1 MNKYSPY
8 HFNAKEVDPE
18 TGYYYYGARYY
29 NSNLSIWL
37 SVDPLAD
44 KMPSWSPYAFNFNNP
59 IVFVDPDGRIPWPVY
74 EKFKNWVRRIDSYFG
89 MRGSRM
95 HNGLDINFSGGGN
108 TDRGAPVLAT
118 HSGTVVRV
126 RGIDDDS
133 DAGGNRILIRNSE
146 GKVETYYM
154 HLNEK
159 PNLKEGDVVEEGD
172 VIGYIGGSGKGK
184 SDNYTAHLHYEMHRQ
199 NEDGEWVPISPVDAD
214 GNLIDPQN
222 FIPDNSANTSTE

>member
-1 MNKYSPY
+1 MR
-8 HFNAKEVDPE
+8 EQ
-18 TGYYYYGARYY
+18 
-29 NSNLSIWL
+29 SI
-37 SVDPLAD
+37 
-44 KMPSWSPYAFNFNNP
+44 
-59 IVFVDPDGRIPWPVY
+59 G
-74 EKFKNWVRRIDSYFG
+74 
-89 MRGSRM
+89 
-95 HNGLDINFSGGGN
+95 
-108 TDRGAPVLAT
+108 
-118 HSGTVVRV
+118 GTVVRV

-222 FIPDNSANTSTE
+222 FIPDNSANTSTGNSPSPQRRPAAATPSGSSGNSGGFWSTVGSYVQGYLHGAFDFLIGD